1 MQAWLEH
8 TIPGSDGKKGEA
20 LKQALEEE
28 RNKTYQ
34 ASVPLPLPLSLSPS
48 LSSTLCLCPSLSLF
62 PFVCFYFSFSVPL
75 TLSLPVSLSA
85 PFVEASTLDGN
96 SVVIHKDTAQHH

>member
-20 LKQALEEE
+20 LKQALEQE
-28 RNKTYQ
+28 RKKTYQ